1 MSYFCIFYFNII
13 FKHRCALK
21 TDLLLLEN
29 QARTLVLATI
39 QTATDMLEIF
49 LWAEE
54 ESGRYAKKKEQLGMC
69 EKAWRRTGIKQRVA
83 SMRKDKLCFVLC
95 YFILH

>member
-1 MSYFCIFYFNII
+1 
-13 FKHRCALK
+13 
-21 TDLLLLEN
+21 
-29 QARTLVLATI
+29 
-39 QTATDMLEIF
+39 MLEIF

-54 ESGRYAKKKEQLGMC
+54 ECSRYAKKKGQLGMC

-95 YFILH
+95 YFILQ